1 MSPLLTIIIALLVS
15 VSAIIVLTRYF
26 NLHAFFSL
34 LIAAVICGLIT
45 GIKPAAIISHMQDGF
60 GLLLRQIGFLVA
72 LGSCLGMMLE
82 KTGAMEQIS
91 KKVVSWFGAKRST
104 LALSFTGIVVGIP
117 VFCDSGFIILSRL
130 IPSIAS
136 QTSVLPAEL
145 SLALSTGLYTTHT
158 LVPPTPGPLAA
169 ATNLGL
175 EHSISMVMILGI
187 VASIPVG
194 LVAYFFSKRFAKPII
209 VISQVHTPPT
219 DTRNINSL
227 MAFLPLILPIILIA
241 ASSLPQLI
249 DMPEGLSKTLQV
261 IGNPIVALTIGLA
274 LSFLLLKG
282 ARSHGQAG
290 WPSWLQEALKDAGII
305 LLITGAGGAFGAVIK
320 SSGLDSV
327 LKEYVSGSSS
337 QGVIFLFI
345 AFVIAAALKT
355 AQGSTTTSMIITS
368 GLLVPLAGAA
378 GFDTTIELSSLVIA
392 IGGGAMTVSHANDSY
407 FWVVSQF
414 GGIAPK
420 DAFRSFTV
428 ITLIQGLTALLMSV
442 LFFLFL

>member
-1 MSPLLTIIIALLVS
+1 MSPLLTITIALLIS
-15 VSAIIVLTRYF
+15 VAAIIGLTRYF

-45 GIKPAAIISHMQDGF
+45 GIKPADIISHMQDGF

-91 KKVVSWFGAKRST
+91 RKVVGWFGAKRST
-104 LALSFTGIVVGIP
+104 LALSFTGIIVGIP

-145 SLALSTGLYTTHT
+145 SLALSSGLYTTHT
-158 LVPPTPGPLAA
+158 LIPPTPGPLAA

-194 LVAYFFSKRFAKPII
+194 LVAYFFSKRLSKSITVTFQ
-209 VISQVHTPPT
+209 SQPAPT
-219 DTRNINSL
+219 QTASDNSF
-227 MAFLPLILPIILIA
+227 MAFIPLILPIILIA
-241 ASSLPQLI
+241 ASSIPQI
-249 DMPEGLSKTLQV
+249 VDMPEGISRSLQL

-274 LSFLLLKG
+274 LSFFLLKG
-282 ARSHGQAG
+282 AGAARKD
-290 WPSWLQEALKDAGII
+290 WPSWLHEALKDAGII

-320 SSGLDSV
+320 SSGLDVV

-337 QGVIFLFI
+337 QGVIFIFI
-345 AFVIAAALKT
+345 GFVITAALKT

-368 GLLVPLAGAA
+368 SLLVPLAASA
-378 GFDTTIELSSLVIA
+378 GFDTTTELSALVIA
-392 IGGGAMTVSHANDSY
+392 IGAGGMTVSHANDSY

-414 GGIAPK
+414 GGIGVK
-420 DAFRSFTV
+420 DALRSFTI
-428 ITLIQGLTALLMSV
+428 ITLIQGLTGLLMAV
-442 LFFLFL
+442 LFFLLL

>member
-1 MSPLLTIIIALLVS
+1 MSALVTIIIALVVS
-15 VSAIIVLTRYF
+15 IAAIIVLTRYLDF
-26 NLHAFFSL
+26 HAFFSL
-34 LIAAVICGLIT
+34 LIAAVICGIIT
-45 GIKPAAIISHMQDGF
+45 GLSTANIISLMQEGF

-82 KTGAMEQIS
+82 KTGGMEVIS

-169 ATNLGL
+169 AVNLGL
-175 EHSISMVMILGI
+175 EDKISTVMLLGI
-187 VASIPVG
+187 LASIPVG
-194 LVAYFFSKRFAKPII
+194 LVAFFFSRRLSKNII
-209 VISQVHTPPT
+209 SSQSLPEPVS
-219 DTRNINSL
+219 TRNINPFL
-227 MAFLPLILPIILIA
+227 AFGPLILPLILIALSVNPIA
-241 ASSLPQLI
+241 ALA
-249 DMPEGLSKTLQV
+249 
-261 IGNPIVALTIGLA
+261 IGVA
-274 LSFLLLKG
+274 LSFLLIKKND
-282 ARSHGQAG
+282 R
-290 WPSWLQEALKDAGII
+290 WPSWLSEALKDAGII
-305 LLITGAGGAFGAVIK
+305 LLITGAGGSFGAVIK
-320 SSGLDSV
+320 ASGIDGV

-337 QGVIFLFI
+337 QGVVFLVI
-345 AFVIAAALKT
+345 AYVIAAALKT

-368 GLLVPLAGAA
+368 GLLVPLIVSA
-378 GFDTTIELSSLVIA
+378 GFDRPSELSALVIA

-414 GGIAPK
+414 GGIAAK
-420 DAFRSFTV
+420 DALRSFTLL
-428 ITLIQGLTALLMSV
+428 TGLQGLTALVMAILV
-442 LFFLFL
+442 YLIL

>member
-1 MSPLLTIIIALLVS
+1 MSALVTIIIALLVS
-15 VSAIIVLTRYF
+15 ITAIIVLTRYL
-26 NLHAFFSL
+26 NLPAFFSL
-34 LIAAVICGLIT
+34 LIAAAICGTIT
-45 GIKPAAIISHMQDGF
+45 GLTISNIISLMQEGF

-82 KTGAMEQIS
+82 KTGAMEVIS

-145 SLALSTGLYTTHT
+145 SLALSSGLYTTHT

-169 ATNLGL
+169 AVNLGL
-175 EHSISMVMILGI
+175 ENQIPVMMVIGI

-194 LVAYFFSKRFAKPII
+194 LVAYVFARKFAKGII
-209 VISQVHTPPT
+209 TTQKHEVIETP
-219 DTRNINSL
+219 NINAFL
-227 MAFLPLILPIILIA
+227 AFLPLILPIILIGL
-241 ASSLPQLI
+241 SSLPFTFL
-249 DMPEGLSKTLQV
+249 KV
-261 IGNPIVALTIGLA
+261 IGNPIVAISIGLA
-274 LSFLLLKG
+274 LSFLLIKKK
-282 ARSHGQAG
+282 SG
-290 WPSWLQEALKDAGII
+290 WPSWLSDALKDAGII

-320 SSGLDSV
+320 ASGLDGV

-337 QGVIFLFI
+337 HGVIFLLI

-368 GLLVPLAGAA
+368 GLLVPLIASA
-378 GFDTTIELSSLVIA
+378 GFDTTPELSALVIA
-392 IGGGAMTVSHANDSY
+392 IAGGAMTVSHANDSY

-414 GGIAPK
+414 GGISPR
-420 DAFRSFTV
+420 DAFRSFTL
-428 ITLIQGLTALLMSV
+428 ITGLQGLTALLMSILVFLV
-442 LFFLFL
+442 L